1 MEFSAA
7 DKKWVEDTFAW
18 LRENDFPFSSNG
30 EMTVT
35 NWHDL
40 HEEDCLNYGI
50 DLDFGCTRVVFFPVS
65 EYPDFVV
72 KFDLNQDHSSSPDF
86 CGLEAQLYGKAVA
99 ANVSRFF
106 AETIYGGEWEGITY
120 YLQEY
125 APNDSEKLRESV
137 IRNYADDVE
146 DAMEYFAN
154 NGEDNPSE
162 DDIWSYY
169 SEMVDD
175 MDSEDKVIE
184 VLGYDAEL
192 LSFLSENQIDD
203 LHFGNYG
210 ESERGWI
217 IIDFCGYEAAYTS
230 FRATHPNLDRT
241 IVE

>member
-1 MEFSAA
+1 MLLCRQSVLVQFSHDGRLAHLQHA
-7 DKKWVEDTFAW
+7 GDGSRRPVIVERLT
-18 LRENDFPFSSNG
+18 E
-30 EMTVT
+30 
-35 NWHDL
+35 DL
-40 HEEDCLNYGI
+40 LLC
-50 DLDFGCTRVVFFPVS
+50 FF
-65 EYPDFVV
+65 
-72 KFDLNQDHSSSPDF
+72 
-86 CGLEAQLYGKAVA
+86 
-99 ANVSRFF
+99 
-106 AETIYGGEWEGITY
+106 Y

-192 LSFLSENQIDD
+192 LSFLSDNQIDD